1 MFNNYKS
8 LINNYNI
15 NKDEFIYTIVDYAD
29 IYHNSLPT
37 DTLKETITSDLSVR
51 RLRNIMFAS
60 KSWTLVPYL
69 LYVLKNVTD
78 GKEQKKIFGYLES
91 YIMRRMICKTSNNNY
106 SDFFSENLIG
116 QEKKTYQDLK
126 NYVD

>member
-116 QEKKTYQDLK
+116 QEKKHIKT
-126 NYVD
+126 